1 MDLAVIY
8 SECAERFGAKAKL
21 PRNKNACTPLYNS
34 IFIYVDRIYLLHLNY
49 QFVSCPKKSL
59 INLQIS

>member
-49 QFVSCPKKSL
+49 QYVSCP
-59 INLQIS
+59 